1 MATKVKKCCDKERD
15 RRKLIQA
22 PLASAWFESDEERK
36 SAVESYSKSTLT
48 LEEILMLTKGLRD
61 ITRNATKTKS
71 RIFGSNSRVMSGIT

>member
-22 PLASAWFESDEERK
+22 ALASAWFESDEERK

-71 RIFGSNSRVMSGIT
+71 RIFGSNSRVMSGIA

>member
-22 PLASAWFESDEERK
+22 ALASAWFESDEERK

-71 RIFGSNSRVMSGIT
+71 RIFGSNSRVISGIA